1 MKIAFYAPL
10 KSPNH
15 SKPSGDRLLAQL
27 FIKALTLA
35 GHSVELSSE
44 LRSFDRSGNP
54 LKQKEIM
61 HNSEIEAQRI
71 LQKVDNSNRP
81 EVWFTYHSYHKAPDW
96 IGPTVCKQLEIPYVI
111 AEASISPKQATGQW
125 KDGYHQSI
133 NSVAYA
139 SGIININKRDN
150 ECLQPFLSDSAHT
163 LKIQPFLDTD
173 EFPSPA
179 VSVVSAGAL
188 KLCAVAMM
196 RAGDKY
202 SSWAELAQILGM
214 VKNNKWSLTIIGD
227 GVKRTEIQQLFKCF
241 GSNVSFRGELQRT
254 DIIKE
259 LARQELLIWPGINE
273 AFGMVYLEAHAA
285 GRATLAGRYGGVEQV
300 VQHGRNG
307 LLYNRG
313 NTAQASQMIDYAIGN
328 RNAITALSSNAE
340 IICRNEHTILS
351 ASRKINDLLST
362 VCGKL

>member
-35 GHSVELSSE
+35 GHTVELASE
-44 LRSFDRSGNP
+44 FRSFDRSGNP

-61 HNSEIEAQRI
+61 NDSEIEAQRI
-71 LQKVDNSNRP
+71 LRKIDNNNRP

-96 IGPTVCKQLEIPYVI
+96 IGPIICKQVKIPYVI
-111 AEASISPKQATGQW
+111 AEASISPKHAAGKW
-125 KDGYHQSI
+125 KNGYLQSI

-150 ECLQPFLSDSAHT
+150 ECLQPYLSDSAHT
-163 LKIQPFLDTD
+163 LQIRPFLDTD
-173 EFPSPA
+173 EFRIPS
-179 VSVVSAGAL
+179 VSVVSPGPL

-202 SSWAELAQILGM
+202 SSWIELAEILGM
-214 VKNNKWSLTIIGD
+214 VKSGYWFLTIIGD
-227 GVKRTEIQQLFKCF
+227 GVKRPEILQKFKCF
-241 GSNVSFRGELQRT
+241 GDKVSFRGQLERA

-259 LARQELLIWPGINE
+259 FARQELLFWPGINE

-300 VQHGRNG
+300 VRHGRNG
-307 LLYNRG
+307 LLYNPG
-313 NTAQASQMIDYAIGN
+313 NITQASQIIDYAIAN
-328 RNAITALSSNAE
+328 RNAITELSTNAE
-340 IICRNEHTILS
+340 TISRDEHTILG

-362 VCGKL
+362 ICGKL